1 MSAGVLGFLFWLLY
15 FRSAVAG
22 APSWTSSL
30 PTLNACL
37 NFSSAVL
44 LTAGFVAIKNGHRE
58 LHKKLMFSAV
68 LVAGTFLVSYIIY
81 HHFHGDTRF
90 GGEGLIRPIYFFV
103 LISHIALSMVTLP
116 LVLTTLFFAGT
127 KVDRGIK
134 RAGQRPNQQHERQD
148 LGPCRRGVLPP
159 SGHVARFD

>member
-1 MSAGVLGFLFWLLY
+1 VSAGVLGFLMWLLY
-15 FRSAVAG
+15 FRPAVAG

-37 NFSSAVL
+37 NFTSAVL
-44 LTAGFVAIKNGHRE
+44 LSAGFVAIKSGHRE
-58 LHKKLMFSAV
+58 RHKKFMFAAV

-103 LISHIALSMVTLP
+103 LISHIALSMVALP

-127 KVDRGIK
+127 KQFGRHK
-134 RAGQRPNQQHERQD
+134 K
-148 LGPCRRGVLPP
+148 L
-159 SGHVARFD
+159 ARFTFPIWLYVSVTGVAVYFFLTLWG

>member
-22 APSWTSSL
+22 APSWTISL

-37 NFSSAVL
+37 NFTSAVL
-44 LTAGFVAIKNGHRE
+44 LTAGFVAIKKGHRE
-58 LHKKLMFSAV
+58 RHQKLMLAAV

-90 GGEGLIRPIYFFV
+90 GGEGLVRPIYFFV
-103 LISHIALSMVTLP
+103 LISHIALSMVALP

-127 KVDRGIK
+127 EQF
-134 RAGQRPNQQHERQD
+134 QRHKK
-148 LGPCRRGVLPP
+148 L
-159 SGHVARFD
+159 ARFTFPIWLYVSVTGVAVYFFLKLWG

>member
-15 FRSAVAG
+15 FRPAA
-22 APSWTSSL
+22 APTQVVPPWTSSL

-37 NFSSAVL
+37 NFTSAVL

-58 LHKKLMFSAV
+58 RHKKFMLAAV

-103 LISHIALSMVTLP
+103 LISHIALSMVALP

-127 KVDRGIK
+127 EQF
-134 RAGQRPNQQHERQD
+134 QRHQK
-148 LGPCRRGVLPP
+148 L
-159 SGHVARFD
+159 ARFTFPIWLYVSVTGVAVYFFLKLAG